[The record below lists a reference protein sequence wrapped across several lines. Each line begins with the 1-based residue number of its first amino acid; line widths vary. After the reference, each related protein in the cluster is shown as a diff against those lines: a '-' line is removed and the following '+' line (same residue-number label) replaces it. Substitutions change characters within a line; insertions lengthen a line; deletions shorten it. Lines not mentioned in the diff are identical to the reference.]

1 MSAHAIE
8 QTVYPVL
15 RGTYCLNVGL
25 DARSWRG
32 RNPFQA

>member
-1 MSAHAIE
+1 MSAHDIE
-8 QTVYPVL
+8 RTVYPVL

-25 DARSWRG
+25 DARSRRR

>member
-15 RGTYCLNVGL
+15 GGTDCLNIGL
-25 DARSWRG
+25 NARSRRR